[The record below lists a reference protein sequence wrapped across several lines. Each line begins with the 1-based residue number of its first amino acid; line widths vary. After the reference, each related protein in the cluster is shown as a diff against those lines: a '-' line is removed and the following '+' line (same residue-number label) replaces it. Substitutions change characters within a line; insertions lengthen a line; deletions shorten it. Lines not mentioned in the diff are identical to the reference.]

1 MITAYGVTH
10 PGRVRPSNED
20 AMHWDVD
27 AGLFVVADGMG
38 GHQAG
43 EVASHLAIETI
54 RTFLASTRGDR
65 DLTWPYGFNP
75 ALSFNGN
82 RLVTA
87 VKLANRR
94 IYQAGED
101 QQDYAGM
108 GTTIVAAIVE
118 QDVLT
123 FCGVGDSRLYL
134 LAPERESFAQLTHD
148 DSWVATVL
156 AREPGVD
163 ESTLAQHPMRH
174 VLTNVVGARDD
185 TDVEVG
191 ERPLKAG
198 DTLLL
203 CSDGLHGTLDD
214 TTLQIIL
221 AAGGPVEELAE
232 RLVVAALDRNA
243 SDNVTALLVHCAP
256 DGGDQVQ
263 PRTRARRRADGEL
276 TT

>member
-1 MITAYGVTH
+1 
-10 PGRVRPSNED
+10 
-20 AMHWDVD
+20 
-27 AGLFVVADGMG
+27 
-38 GHQAG
+38 
-43 EVASHLAIETI
+43 
-54 RTFLASTRGDR
+54 
-65 DLTWPYGFNP
+65 
-75 ALSFNGN
+75 
-82 RLVTA
+82 
-87 VKLANRR
+87 
-94 IYQAGED
+94 
-101 QQDYAGM
+101 
-108 GTTIVAAIVE
+108 
-118 QDVLT
+118 
-123 FCGVGDSRLYL
+123 
-134 LAPERESFAQLTHD
+134 
-148 DSWVATVL
+148 
-156 AREPGVD
+156 VD

-256 DGGDQVQ
+256 DGSAQVQ
-263 PRTRARRRADGEL
+263 PRTGARRRTDGEL